1 MESLWGFTKNNLK
14 KDIENSPHGILK
26 EQMEYFDKNT
36 NDVLMTRI
44 KNVRIKQYGCEF
56 PLATSF
62 EIVAPSLD
70 SYAYKLFTMYCK
82 PESDFPVLIFTR
94 ETEGILDVTD
104 FNADFLCKD
113 EQEFILALQKVL
125 GSEDTTRI
133 VQTLYS
139 KCNL

>member
-1 MESLWGFTKNNLK
+1 MENLWGFTKNNLK
-14 KDIENSPHGILK
+14 KDIGNSPHGILK
-26 EQMEYFDKNT
+26 DQMEYFEKNT
-36 NDVLMTRI
+36 NDVLLARI
-44 KNVRIKQYGCEF
+44 KNFRILDKECQY

-62 EIVAPSLD
+62 EIVAPALD

-82 PESDFPVLIFTR
+82 PESDFPVLVFTR
-94 ETEGILDVTD
+94 EAEDILSILE

-113 EQEFILALQKVL
+113 EQEFISALRELL